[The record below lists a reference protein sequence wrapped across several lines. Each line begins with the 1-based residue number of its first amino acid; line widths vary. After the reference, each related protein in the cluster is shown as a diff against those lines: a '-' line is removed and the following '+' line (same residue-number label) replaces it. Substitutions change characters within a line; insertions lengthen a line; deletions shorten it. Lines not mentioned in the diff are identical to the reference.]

1 MHKWCCTC
9 SRQFLQASLMS
20 WSGWTSPP
28 TFSFT
33 LLAAFSKN
41 CARKHDQSNSSTH
54 NRSQNNNMIDQSPSY
69 IFWTQHGCLHW
80 SWAAER
86 SAEDPWKWQGLYNY
100 TQTHAQTTQILQM
113 TWAHYPVIGQS
124 CLTMKTNDHFILKYL
139 LVDLPNRHLWAPSSA
154 MHLSVF
160 DHDVPGVL
168 PFGKTWS

>member
-1 MHKWCCTC
+1 MMLYM
-9 SRQFLQASLMS
+9 FQAVSASVSDKLVRLDVS
-20 WSGWTSPP
+20 SNILFHITGR
-28 TFSFT
+28 
-33 LLAAFSKN
+33 LLKKL
-41 CARKHDQSNSSTH
+41 CKKKHDQSNSSTH

-168 PFGKTWS
+168 PFRKHGHKM